1 MVIDMAQSAPAL
13 RTPPCASA
21 LPPQIRSDVG
31 ERSEW
36 DERPPS
42 RILRRGRHRR
52 LRAGLVLAARE
63 AVSKCVNERISIGR
77 GRLESDNE
85 QLLTDNRERCS
96 WACAKSEDCPFF
108 SPVVQT

>member
-1 MVIDMAQSAPAL
+1 M
-13 RTPPCASA
+13 
-21 LPPQIRSDVG
+21 SD
-31 ERSEW
+31 
-36 DERPPS
+36 PPS

-52 LRAGLVLAARE
+52 LRAGLALAARE

-96 WACAKSEDCPFF
+96 WAYAKSEDCPFF

>member
-1 MVIDMAQSAPAL
+1 MAQSAPAL

-52 LRAGLVLAARE
+52 LRAGLALAARE

-85 QLLTDNRERCS
+85 QLLTASVARGLVQKVRTNRI
-96 WACAKSEDCPFF
+96 F
-108 SPVVQT
+108 

>member
-1 MVIDMAQSAPAL
+1 M
-13 RTPPCASA
+13 
-21 LPPQIRSDVG
+21 SD
-31 ERSEW
+31 
-36 DERPPS
+36 PPS

-52 LRAGLVLAARE
+52 LRAGLALAARE

-96 WACAKSEDCPFF
+96 WACAKSEDCLFP
-108 SPVVQT
+108 SCANLKLKVVQEQLLDVSCRIKSQMQCSRMLRLAKTFGVRS

>member
-1 MVIDMAQSAPAL
+1 MSDRL
-13 RTPPCASA
+13 REYYGVAGIEGS
-21 LPPQIRSDVG
+21 
-31 ERSEW
+31 
-36 DERPPS
+36 
-42 RILRRGRHRR
+42 
-52 LRAGLVLAARE
+52 RAGLVLAARE